1 LGTCGHLTAQTSYT
15 SVGKGWFPEHLGPG
29 SWLVV
34 AEPLVHRIVALG
46 TRTQRN
52 LMIKPKQTILPPR
65 LHPPKSEELKRE
77 RDETTRLKNRLVIFP
92 F

>member
-1 LGTCGHLTAQTSYT
+1 M
-15 SVGKGWFPEHLGPG
+15 
-29 SWLVV
+29 
-34 AEPLVHRIVALG
+34 VALG

-52 LMIKPKQTILPPR
+52 LMIKPIQKRTKSQTILPPR

-77 RDETTRLKNRLVIFP
+77 RDDTSQELTRHFFP